1 METLSLNQ
9 LKAENAETSRV
20 EEAPKEE
27 YIEVDSET
35 LKPIEVEEPKELEVE
50 KDTENEDDESETV
63 GELED
68 WQKSESDS
76 KTGFV
81 PNGEAKHLRL
91 KNKDLKAK
99 NQERDSELEELRQKV
114 NDLSN
119 QPKEVKEVLPS
130 RPKLEDFDFDEQ
142 RHSDAEE
149 AWIDKKIEL
158 KLNKGIETTQQN
170 KAKELEAQAAIKVR
184 DDAVHKH
191 LNKASKLI
199 TDKKVTQDAWLAGDL
214 LIRQTLDQVF
224 PGTGNEVAD
233 QFISLMESNGEGSE
247 KAWFYLGNN
256 PKELTEF
263 KNKLLNDKS
272 GASGLMYLSKIQEKA
287 SKPPRNKRSDAPK
300 PAANLKG
307 DAATG
312 TAKSLKKN
320 YDKAVKDGNIQA
332 RLDAKIAAKKSG
344 TDVSKW

>member
-1 METLSLNQ
+1 METLSLSQ
-9 LKAENAETSRV
+9 LKAENAETDRV

-27 YIEVDSET
+27 YIEVDT
-35 LKPIEVEEPKELEVE
+35 DTGKPIEVEEPKELEVE
-50 KDTENEDDESETV
+50 EDTENKDEESEPA

-68 WQKSESDS
+68 WQKSEDDS
-76 KTGFV
+76 KSGFV
-81 PNGEAKHLRL
+81 PNAEAKHLRL
-91 KNKDLKAK
+91 KNKDLKAQSK
-99 NQERDSELEELRQKV
+99 ERDDELEELRQKV

-119 QPKEVKEVLPS
+119 QPEEVKEVLPP

-142 RHSDAEE
+142 KHSEAEE

-170 KAKELEAQAAIKVR
+170 RAKELEAQAAIKVR
-184 DDAVHKH
+184 EDAVHKH
-191 LNKASKLI
+191 LDKASKLI
-199 TDKKVTQDAWLAGDL
+199 TGKKITQDAWLAGDL

-263 KNKLLNDKS
+263 KSKLMNDKS

-300 PAANLKG
+300 PAAELKG
-307 DAATG
+307 DASTG
-312 TAKSLKKN
+312 TAKSLKKQ
-320 YDKAVKDGNIQA
+320 YDKAVKDG
-332 RLDAKIAAKKSG
+332 DAQGRISAKYAAKKAG
-344 TDVSKW
+344 TDTSKW